1 VHADGRV
8 PASVIPARDIQLL
21 NCNEELGT
29 MDDLELVSDSVLCEA
44 LGQADELALAE
55 AFRRHAASVHNLARR
70 VLGSGELADE
80 VTQDVFLD
88 LWRRPEQFDASRGS
102 LRTYLVTRA
111 HGRAVDLVRAETA
124 RHSREQRSAAGTALA
139 GYDVDHFVFDLAT
152 ADKVQGA
159 VAALPADERVA
170 IEMAYFEGMTYR
182 EVASSLGTPEGT
194 IKTRIR
200 SGLQRLR
207 ASLRQQGVSAT

>member
-1 VHADGRV
+1 VAPTSWHV
-8 PASVIPARDIQLL
+8 PVPSAAGDIRQLDR
-21 NCNEELGT
+21 NEEART
-29 MDDLELVSDSVLCEA
+29 MDELELLSDPALCEA
-44 LGQADELALAE
+44 LGRANELALAE
-55 AFRRHAASVHNLARR
+55 AFRRHGAPVHNLARR
-70 VLGSGELADE
+70 VLGSSDLADE

-88 LWRRPEQFDASRGS
+88 LWRRPEHFDQARGS
-102 LRTYLVTRA
+102 LRTFLVTRA
-111 HGRAVDLVRAETA
+111 HGKAVDLVRAETA
-124 RHSREQRSAAGTALA
+124 RRTREQRSAGDTARA
-139 GYDVDHFVFDLAT
+139 GYDLDHFVFDLAT

-182 EVASSLGTPEGT
+182 EVATTLGAPEGT
-194 IKTRIR
+194 IKSRIR

>member
-1 VHADGRV
+1 V
-8 PASVIPARDIQLL
+8 PASAGPTRDIQRL
-21 NCNEELGT
+21 NGNEEPRT
-29 MDDLELVSDSVLCEA
+29 MDDLELVSDSMLCEA
-44 LGQADELALAE
+44 LGRADERALAE

-70 VLGSGELADE
+70 VLGAGELADE

-88 LWRRPEQFDASRGS
+88 LWRRPGQFDASRGS

-170 IEMAYFEGMTYR
+170 IELAYFEGMTYR
-182 EVASSLGTPEGT
+182 EVATSLGTPEGT